1 MIVSID
7 GPAAS
12 GKSTTASLLA
22 KKLSFIHLNTGLLYR
37 AVTYIYIENNLI
49 DRSDICIDNFFILH
63 SLKIKGKNFNQ
74 IFWNDKNI
82 TKYLINEN
90 INRYIN
96 IISNNTHIRKYLVR
110 IQREFAIGKNI
121 VCEGRDIGTVV
132 FPNADYKFYLIADLK
147 SRIDRRYREIKK
159 NNINISRIGIKS
171 NIIKRDY
178 NDMNRSISPLTKA
191 VDAIEIDT
199 TLMSINEQVKY
210 IYKKIK

>member
-1 MIVSID
+1 MVIAID

-12 GKSTTASLLA
+12 GKSITAKLLA
-22 KKLSFIHLNTGLLYR
+22 EKLGFVHLNSGLMYR
-37 AVTYIYIENNLI
+37 AITFVI
-49 DRSDICIDNFFILH
+49 IDNQIEIRDFIIDDIFKNN
-63 SLKIKGKNFNQ
+63 SLIFKGEHLNKVYFNDTDITKELYTEKIN
-74 IFWNDKNI
+74 KNI
-82 TKYLINEN
+82 KK
-90 INRYIN
+90 
-96 IISNNTHIRKYLVR
+96 ISNNLKIRKRL
-110 IQREFAIGKNI
+110 IAFQREIVKEKNVI
-121 VCEGRDIGTVV
+121 CEGRDIGSIV